1 MSHLSYIKVDNSIS
15 NQVKH
20 VRVNSYTSTCM
31 QSFYY
36 VVSLLSN
43 IVHIEYVTHTHMYS
57 CQWSGIESEWRRQWL
72 LSMFNQTPHHDEWY
86 SSLIVVKSRTTF
98 IFFDIKQHLQLLLFS
113 LSLLHIE
120 AVKYHLL
127 FFIIKWMSI
136 VFNCSTDVQKNI
148 TLPIIFPF
156 VMYFGFATLVL
167 IWKNDSICIFKL

>member
-1 MSHLSYIKVDNSIS
+1 MCVLTPIHQHACNPFTMLSLS
-15 NQVKH
+15 
-20 VRVNSYTSTCM
+20 
-31 QSFYY
+31 SFEHRAYW
-36 VVSLLSN
+36 VC
-43 IVHIEYVTHTHMYS
+43 HTHMYS
-57 CQWSGIESEWRRQWL
+57 CQWSGIESERRRRQWL

-113 LSLLHIE
+113 LLHIE
-120 AVKYHLL
+120 AVKYRLL

-136 VFNCSTDVQKNI
+136 VFNCSTDVQKKNI
-148 TLPIIFPF
+148 TLPIIFPFFYNAF